1 MKSHPKTGQKHP
13 LLSVFQMIACF
24 ETQIF
29 KIRPFGFFVIKNKD
43 LRQIENVVFYSLPKI
58 KSKDRLNNAKSYVST
73 V

>member
-29 KIRPFGFFVIKNKD
+29 KIRPFGLFCYKK
-43 LRQIENVVFYSLPKI
+43 
-58 KSKDRLNNAKSYVST
+58 
-73 V
+73 